1 MADYVIVGGGTAG
14 CVLAA
19 RLSED
24 EGCEVTLVEAG
35 PPDDLPEIHTPAL
48 LGFLFKSHLDWD
60 LLTDAE
66 PGLDYRQSELP
77 RGKML
82 GGTSSI
88 NGMVY
93 IRGNRADFAEWSE
106 IAGPEWD
113 YEHLLPYF
121 KRSEDNERGEDL
133 FHGVGGPLG
142 VSDIRSGLP
151 FSDVW
156 VEAATQ
162 AGFDHNPD
170 FNGASQEGVGPYQVT
185 QRDGE
190 RSSTSSAFLTPNLSR
205 SNLSVVTDAHAS
217 RIVFAGSRAVGVEV
231 LRNGTPEILHASRE
245 VIVAA
250 GAYHSPQLLMLSG
263 VGPGAQLSAF
273 GINVREELPVGKNL
287 RDHAVV
293 LMSWTTSIPG
303 VFSSFT
309 PENFDLYQREHR
321 GPFACNMAE
330 VGGFVR
336 TRSGLD
342 GPDIQLHASATTYHP
357 HGQGSPFADG
367 ATFGPNLAKA
377 TSVGTVTLRSPMP
390 TAKPRIVHNFLTTA
404 EDRATMLEGMRLT
417 LDIADQPAVRD
428 VLVDPY
434 LVPASRSDEDIMD
447 FVRRYAQTNF
457 HACGTCAIGDVVDSE
472 LRVLGLEGL
481 RVVDASVMPTLIRGN
496 TNAPT
501 IAIAEKAADLIR
513 GRQALPPE
521 SIEHQAGA
529 GHEPS

>member
-35 PPDDLPEIHTPAL
+35 PPDDLPEIRTPAL

-93 IRGNRADFAEWSE
+93 IRGNRADFAEWGE

-121 KRSEDNERGEDL
+121 KRSEDNERGEDV

-151 FSDVW
+151 FSDIW
-156 VEAATQ
+156 IEAATQ

-190 RSSTSSAFLTPNLSR
+190 RSSTSSAFLTPEPRSPQSQRGHGRACHAASYSR
-205 SNLSVVTDAHAS
+205 DPARLAS
-217 RIVFAGSRAVGVEV
+217 RCCG
-231 LRNGTPEILHASRE
+231 NGALETLHADRE
-245 VIVAA
+245 VIIAA
-250 GAYHSPQLLMLSG
+250 GAYHSPAATDALGRRTRRSPERRS
-263 VGPGAQLSAF
+263 VSS
-273 GINVREELPVGKNL
+273 VREDLPVGENL

-293 LMSWTTSIPG
+293 LMSWTTTVPG

-342 GPDIQLHASATTYHP
+342 GPGHP
-357 HGQGSPFADG
+357 APCLGDDLPSPWPGLTVRRRCHVRPQPGQGDQRRHRDP
-367 ATFGPNLAKA
+367 P
-377 TSVGTVTLRSPMP
+377 
-390 TAKPRIVHNFLTTA
+390 
-404 EDRATMLEGMRLT
+404 
-417 LDIADQPAVRD
+417 LD
-428 VLVDPY
+428 
-434 LVPASRSDEDIMD
+434 
-447 FVRRYAQTNF
+447 
-457 HACGTCAIGDVVDSE
+457 
-472 LRVLGLEGL
+472 
-481 RVVDASVMPTLIRGN
+481 DAHG
-496 TNAPT
+496 
-501 IAIAEKAADLIR
+501 KAAHP
-513 GRQALPPE
+513 A
-521 SIEHQAGA
+521 
-529 GHEPS
+529 